1 MQYIARLVVIFPEG
15 STDRN
20 VFDAWNAIVM
30 LEAADTRTP
39 LRSVAAKARSVFDDP
54 GKRKVLGYSTKP
66 MLYVVSS
73 LSRRHDLRSQKI
85 SNCEGGILITDMMS
99 LTDQNVQK
107 LRAKHDI
114 SAPLRALYVVEP

>member
-1 MQYIARLVVIFPEG
+1 MQYIARLVVVFPEG
-15 STDRN
+15 SAYRN

-30 LEAADTRTP
+30 LEAADTRTA
-39 LRSVAAKARSVFDDP
+39 LRSVTAKAQSVFEDP
-54 GKRKVLGYSTKP
+54 GNRKVLGYSTRP

-73 LSRRHDLRSQKI
+73 LSRRHDLRSHKI
-85 SNCEGGILITDMMS
+85 SDCESGIIITDMMS
-99 LTDQNVQK
+99 LSEQDVQR